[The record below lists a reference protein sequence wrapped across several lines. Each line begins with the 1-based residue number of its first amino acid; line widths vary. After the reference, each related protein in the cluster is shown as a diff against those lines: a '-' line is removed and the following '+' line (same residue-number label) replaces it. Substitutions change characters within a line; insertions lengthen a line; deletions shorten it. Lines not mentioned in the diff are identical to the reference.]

1 MRSHKL
7 VFILGLAGLCA
18 LGLMLAGC
26 SSDETPTGGRVGIN
40 EQYSA
45 VVEQVNEV
53 VDASLTVF
61 GQGLQTVANAKTATE
76 PGQWD
81 DGAALSA
88 NFESDSVL
96 SSDFWYV
103 LYDADIQ
110 TSLSEIERDSIL
122 FTQTGAPVETA
133 RDADGMLIKHYWD
146 VVYEQSDEPYTEY
159 DLHGDFIFSGLN
171 TSQAHVSGDLDVV
184 VDETDPT
191 ASPEFNRQQ
200 TISATF
206 TGFVID
212 ENDGDWANGC
222 PASGTVDA
230 TVQVQYQSGTA
241 EPQVSNW
248 TVQLTFINGTAQAS
262 VSDGDQ
268 DTTYVHTFRV
278 PQ

>member
-1 MRSHKL
+1 MPGLSVHALKL
-7 VFILGLAGLCA
+7 PLTTPYRLSFGDVVALDSFFVVLSGDGQIGAGEVTPLH
-18 LGLMLAGC
+18 GY
-26 SSDETPTGGRVGIN
+26 SDESP
-40 EQYSA
+40 E
-45 VVEQVNEV
+45 
-53 VDASLTVF
+53 TVRAAF
-61 GQGLQTVANAKTATE
+61 DRLRQDLV
-76 PGQWD
+76 

-122 FTQTGAPVETA
+122 FTQSGAPVETA

-212 ENDGDWANGC
+212 ENDGAWANGC

-278 PQ
+278 PE